1 MKFYNIRAKEIRKN
15 RKIKLKELAEMLSCS
30 TKTVSRWESGEIT
43 PSSSDIRVLSI
54 IYDIPLNQL
63 SDISPLHISSDNNLK
78 GKVKGNL
85 ENINKLEALLKA
97 KASTYDEESARLIER
112 IKSEITSLTARNK
125 IYLQDTEKAMLLFNS
140 IDMLVYIKDKKRVF
154 KRINQTFIEYMPGI
168 YNRDDI
174 LGYTSMDLFGKNEV
188 LEIVHLETE
197 VFSTGTRIVDVEI
210 NIPGSKGSKIGL
222 ISIFPIFN
230 KKDAVEEIMVS
241 IKDITKTYNKLS
253 VYKQMSQAL
262 NELDEAIY
270 IKKEDTSE
278 IIFISNGIKNI
289 TGYEPKNFYQSS
301 FLFDSIFKERILPA
315 TSNKLETGTY
325 HYEINAYDGT
335 KKMIKEKISLRKDS
349 EDSYTIYGII
359 YDVS

>member
-15 RKIKLKELAEMLSCS
+15 RKIKLKELAETLCCS
-30 TKTVSRWESGEIT
+30 TKTISRWESGEIT

-63 SDISPLHISSDNNLK
+63 SNIPQLNIKSEHNLS
-78 GKVKGNL
+78 GKIKGNL
-85 ENINKLEALLKA
+85 ENINKLESLLK
-97 KASTYDEESARLIER
+97 SQMPTYDEESIKLIER
-112 IKSEITSLTARNK
+112 IKTEITSLTARNK
-125 IYLQDTEKAMLLFNS
+125 IYLQDTEKAVLLFNS
-140 IDMLVYIKDKKRVF
+140 IDMLVYIKDKKRAF
-154 KRINQTFIEYMPGI
+154 RRINQTFIEYMPGI

-174 LGYTSMDLFGKNEV
+174 LGYTAMDLFGKNEV

-197 VFSTGTRIVDVEI
+197 VFNTGTRIVDVEI
-210 NIPGSKGSKIGL
+210 SIPGSKGSKIGL

-230 KKDAVEEIMVS
+230 RNDAVEEIMVS

-253 VYKQMSQAL
+253 VYKHMDQAL
-262 NELDEAIY
+262 NELEEAIY
-270 IKKEDTSE
+270 IRKQQTSE
-278 IIFISNGIKNI
+278 IIFISNGVKNI
-289 TGYEPKNFYQSS
+289 TGYEPKSFYNSP
-301 FLFDSIFKERILPA
+301 FLFDSIFKNRILSEA
-315 TSNKLETGTY
+315 SNKLEAGTY
-325 HYEINAYDGT
+325 HYEINASDGT